1 MKASETDMSQHAG
14 YAGENAG
21 IPHRRTLQ
29 LSKNP
34 PAKRLITCKNA
45 QESVAISQT
54 ARGLPTRSSEVYGAS
69 TSLSVGRQVA
79 TQVPENS
86 CETAQMM

>member
-34 PAKRLITCKNA
+34 PAKTTNHLQKCAGKCCNLTNGQR
-45 QESVAISQT
+45 
-54 ARGLPTRSSEVYGAS
+54 AS
-69 TSLSVGRQVA
+69 N
-79 TQVPENS
+79 EI
-86 CETAQMM
+86 E